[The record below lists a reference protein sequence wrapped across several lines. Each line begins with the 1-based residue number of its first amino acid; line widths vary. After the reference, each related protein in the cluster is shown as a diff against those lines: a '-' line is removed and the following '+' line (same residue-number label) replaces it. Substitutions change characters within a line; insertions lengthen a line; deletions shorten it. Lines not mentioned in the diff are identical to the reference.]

1 MRKNKKT
8 PACTWLMFW
17 HKRQTRNMS
26 TNGGEC
32 HEENWVRRELG
43 TRAQQMGTVRKKG
56 LSDMVG
62 MFISYDS

>member
-1 MRKNKKT
+1 
-8 PACTWLMFW
+8 MFW
-17 HKRQTRNMS
+17 HKRQTLNMS

-32 HEENWVRRELG
+32 HEENWMRRELG
-43 TRAQQMGTVRKKG
+43 TRAQEMGTMRKKG